1 MKQLIEHP
9 IPISQSKFWKDVF
22 FAPGYV
28 QAEHLEGLQCV
39 EYKEIEACSGP
50 PSYNRTLFSVPPLNI
65 PRKLQK
71 LVGSRIGY
79 TEKGHFDTPTQ
90 RYVFTLTPT
99 LMPKKISISG
109 WYEILPVDSYSVI
122 RRCSLEFSV
131 SVFGLGKQMEGVIA
145 QSNLNIQQKTAAF
158 SARWIADN
166 GL

>member
-9 IPISQSKFWKDVF
+9 IPISKSKFWQDVF
-22 FAPGYV
+22 FAPGYA
-28 QAEHLEGLQCV
+28 QAEHLDGLQCL

-50 PSYNRTLFSVPPLNI
+50 PSYNRILFSVPPLNI

-79 TEKGHFDTPTQ
+79 TEKGHFDTQTQ
-90 RYVFTLTPT
+90 RYIFTLTPT

-109 WYEILPVDSYSVI
+109 WYEIVPVDTNSII

-145 QSNLNIQQKTAAF
+145 QSNLDIQQKTAAF
-158 SARWIADN
+158 SAKWITDK

>member
-9 IPISQSKFWKDVF
+9 IPIAAEKFWQDVF

-28 QAEHLEGLQCV
+28 QAEHIEGLQCL
-39 EYKEIEACSGP
+39 EYKEIEACKGP
-50 PSYNRTLFSVPPLNI
+50 PSYARTLFSVPPLNI

-79 TEKGHFDTPTQ
+79 TEKGYFDPQTQ

-109 WYEILPVDSYSVI
+109 WYEIIPVEANSMI
-122 RRCSLEFSV
+122 RRCSLDFSV
-131 SVFGLGKQMEGVIA
+131 SVFGFGKQMEGVIA
-145 QSNLNIQQKTAAF
+145 QSNLDIQKKTAAF
-158 SARWIADN
+158 SAQWIAEK